1 MKTRRSAVYPG
12 SFDPIT
18 NGHIDLVHR
27 ALKIFDDLT
36 IAVLVNPKKT
46 PLFSFQER
54 MEIIKEVFKDESRV
68 EVDCFDGLLI
78 DFLKKKKSNIV
89 IRGLRAVSDFE
100 LEFQMALIN
109 RKLSPEFETF
119 FMVPGLNYTFLN
131 SSVIKEIY
139 SFGGR
144 APDLVP
150 PIVDKYLM
158 ERFKK

>member
-1 MKTRRSAVYPG
+1 MKKRRSAVYPG

-46 PLFSFQER
+46 PLFSLQER
-54 MEIIKEVFKDESRV
+54 MEIIKEVFKHESRV
-68 EVDCFDGLLI
+68 KVDYFEGLLI

-150 PIVDKYLM
+150 PIVEKYLI

>member
-46 PLFSFQER
+46 PLFSLQER

-68 EVDCFDGLLI
+68 EVDYFDGLLI

-150 PIVDKYLM
+150 PIVEKYLI

>member
-1 MKTRRSAVYPG
+1 MKNRRSAVYPG

-46 PLFSFQER
+46 PLFSLQER
-54 MEIIKEVFKDESRV
+54 MEIIKEVFKHESRV
-68 EVDCFDGLLI
+68 KVDYFEGLLI

-150 PIVDKYLM
+150 PIVEKYLI

>member
-1 MKTRRSAVYPG
+1 MKMKRSAVYPG

-18 NGHIDLVHR
+18 NGHIDLVKR

-36 IAVLVNPKKT
+36 IAVLVNPKKK
-46 PLFSFQER
+46 PLFTLEER
-54 MEIIKEVFKDESRV
+54 MNIIKEVFKEEKRV
-68 EVDCFDGLLI
+68 KVDYFEGLLI
-78 DFLKKKKSNIV
+78 DYLKKKKLNIV

-119 FMVPGLNYTFLN
+119 FMVPGLSYTFLN

-150 PIVDKYLM
+150 PVVERYLI
-158 ERFKK
+158 EKFGK